1 MPAPSLR
8 TLCLCI
14 KPSPLPLS
22 SGRLSAVGCELPPRQ
37 SPLAATLL
45 ERLELAENK
54 TTLGSFTAT
63 VTAAVKPK
71 SFVCH
76 SYKKHGGVGEDV
88 PIFARRSQL
97 PRHAGTPAT
106 LILSYVYFITRAHP
120 GGGGGASAFNLPLST
135 LDSFHQSPV
144 TDHGSLITPP

>member
-76 SYKKHGGVGEDV
+76 SYKKHGGG
-88 PIFARRSQL
+88 RGGRSHL
-97 PRHAGTPAT
+97 RSPLA
-106 LILSYVYFITRAHP
+106 
-120 GGGGGASAFNLPLST
+120 ASATRRNARNSNPLIR
-135 LDSFHQSPV
+135 LLH
-144 TDHGSLITPP
+144 